1 MLTEPTGPAT
11 GAKLSVAEAASSSNN
26 APSGGVVMLANDE
39 AEAAAAWSSAPT
51 QRPATPLPQ
60 RTSASAPATSSH
72 TSAAAKA
79 SHPSTLA
86 TANPMRTF
94 MLVVGLGFG
103 ACAIGLFGAL
113 QFSSRFMGRGGNTKR
128 KLRDAKRG
136 TRVAT
141 SDPDESMDDETYI
154 DEEYGDEV
162 CGEEDEDYLDE
173 GDVEEEEDSGL
184 APAEDHRS
192 AVGDHRDEFDM
203 EMERQ
208 QANGRRSRGAR
219 GPAAGRNRKE
229 SSNVSNPWGDDQVP
243 WQRQKQKAKKKRADR
258 DARR

>member
-1 MLTEPTGPAT
+1 
-11 GAKLSVAEAASSSNN
+11 
-26 APSGGVVMLANDE
+26 
-39 AEAAAAWSSAPT
+39 
-51 QRPATPLPQ
+51 
-60 RTSASAPATSSH
+60 
-72 TSAAAKA
+72 
-79 SHPSTLA
+79 
-86 TANPMRTF
+86 

-113 QFSSRFMGRGGNTKR
+113 QFSSRFMGRGGVTKR

-173 GDVEEEEDSGL
+173 GDLEEEEDSGL

-219 GPAAGRNRKE
+219 GPAAGRNRKD